1 MSNCDNYEF
10 AKSLEQQST
19 NSETPYSNL
28 QYQYITDLNNG
39 IYSNGGLTLIQFD
52 LSSIYNSNSLIDM
65 NRAYLAIPI
74 QIATVGT
81 AVGVPGVLL
90 AQNSSTG
97 QNAAWSYVGLKN
109 SYTTLVHAAEL
120 QVGGQTV
127 EQYQPYNSNYTYFKL
142 CSSMSVDDMRTIGST
157 IGMGREIDN
166 PESLRY
172 NTYNSVPA
180 VGGAVNGIASAG
192 PFQGNGFV
200 NNMPF
205 GNANP
210 NFGDQ
215 TISGAQM
222 ATGPYNNSYY
232 YRLNK
237 IIDSTVSV
245 AGSGT
250 TAGTQY
256 GTSGLALT
264 SQMQTEGKA
273 NFSFGS
279 SGTVGLVN
287 DVAIIRL
294 GDILDS
300 MRNLPLTKRFSG
312 QLRLYLNTGM
322 LSVGT
327 ILPGN
332 PYCMSFNAGNTSF
345 TNTCPLMVSA
355 LPAAA
360 YAVTGGPINQITTS
374 LSIGK
379 FNGGTIGSVTI
390 PAQSS
395 GLLPSCRLYFPQV
408 TLKPEKL
415 RFYLDQ
421 GLNRKVNYTSY
432 YFNQFAAISQ
442 GSSFSG
448 VVQSQVRRPR
458 GLLILPFVSPN
469 TGASTTTTGSGNGTN
484 LTLTGITSFA
494 DQLSPFSCA
503 PCQTGAISLI
513 NIQVAVGG
521 QNFFQNAIQYTW
533 SQFQENTMMY
543 EKLNGI
549 DLGLKCGLFSE
560 YNFENAYRC
569 YYLDLSRGTLAD
581 ELTDRT
587 VSLSL
592 TNNSNAVIDLYT
604 FVEYFNEIE
613 INVEN
618 GIVKR

>member
-10 AKSLEQQST
+10 AKSLEQQSS

-28 QYQYITDLNNG
+28 QYQYINDLNNG
-39 IYSNGGLTLIQFD
+39 IYSNGGLTLLQFD
-52 LSSIYNSNSLIDM
+52 LSSIYNSNSMIDM
-65 NRAYLAIPI
+65 NKAYLAIPI
-74 QIATVGT
+74 QIATALTTQTTPGTLLTLNGGT
-81 AVGVPGVLL
+81 AS
-90 AQNSSTG
+90 ASN
-97 QNAAWSYVGLKN
+97 AWSYVGLKN

-127 EQYQPYNSNYTYFKL
+127 EMYQPYNSNYTYFKL
-142 CSSMSVDDMRTIGST
+142 CSEMSIDDLRSIGST

-172 NTYNSVPA
+172 NSASATAGGAGTGIGTTGA
-180 VGGAVNGIASAG
+180 VG
-192 PFQGNGFV
+192 PFMGNGLV
-200 NNMPF
+200 NNQPF
-205 GNANP
+205 GLPNP

-215 TISGAQM
+215 TVAGTQIA
-222 ATGPYNNSYY
+222 AGPYNNSYY

-237 IIDSTVSV
+237 VIDVTQST

-250 TAGTQY
+250 VAGTQY
-256 GTSGLALT
+256 GTTGFATASNINL
-264 SQMQTEGKA
+264 EGKA
-273 NFSFGS
+273 YFTYGS
-279 SGTVGLVN
+279 NGTVAIVN

-312 QLRLYLNTGM
+312 QLRIYLNTGM
-322 LSVGT
+322 IAANSMALAS
-327 ILPGN
+327 
-332 PYCMSFNAGNTSF
+332 PYCMATSAGYSTF
-345 TNTCPLMVSA
+345 TNTCPLMISA

-360 YAVTGGPINQITTS
+360 YTASSQGNQITTS
-374 LSIGK
+374 LSVGK
-379 FNGGTIGSVTI
+379 FNGGTIAGVSI
-390 PAQSS
+390 PAQS
-395 GLLPSCRLYFPQV
+395 GGILPSCRLYFPQV

-432 YFNQFAAISQ
+432 YFNQFAGISAS
-442 GSSFSG
+442 GTFSG
-448 VVQSQVRRPR
+448 TVQSQVRRPR
-458 GLLILPFVSPN
+458 GILILPFLSPN
-469 TGASTTTTGSGNGTN
+469 TGTGITGAGNGTN
-484 LTLTGITSFA
+484 ATLTGIVPFS

-503 PCQTGAISLI
+503 PCQTGALSLT
-513 NIQVAVGG
+513 NIQVSVGG
-521 QNFFQNAIQYTW
+521 QNFLQNALQYSW
-533 SQFQENTMMY
+533 SAFQEQTMLH

-549 DLGLKCGLFSE
+549 DLGMKCGLFSE

-569 YYLDLSRGTLAD
+569 YYVDLSRGTLAD

-587 VSLSL
+587 ISMSL
-592 TNNSNAVIDLYT
+592 TNNNNATIDLYT

>member
-10 AKSLEQQST
+10 AKSLEQQSS

-28 QYQYITDLNNG
+28 QYQYINDLNNG
-39 IYSNGGLTLIQFD
+39 IYSNGGLTLLQFD
-52 LSSIYNSNSLIDM
+52 LSSIYNSNSMIDM
-65 NRAYLAIPI
+65 NKAYLAIPI
-74 QIATVGT
+74 QIATALTTQTTPGTLLTLNGGT
-81 AVGVPGVLL
+81 AS
-90 AQNSSTG
+90 ASN
-97 QNAAWSYVGLKN
+97 AWSYVGLKN

-127 EQYQPYNSNYTYFKL
+127 EMYQPYNSNYTYFKL
-142 CSSMSVDDMRTIGST
+142 CSEMSIDDLRSIGST

-172 NTYNSVPA
+172 NS
-180 VGGAVNGIASAG
+180 ASATAAAGGTGIGTTGAIG
-192 PFQGNGFV
+192 PFMGNGLV
-200 NNMPF
+200 NNQPF
-205 GNANP
+205 GLPNP

-215 TISGAQM
+215 TAAGTQIA
-222 ATGPYNNSYY
+222 AGPYNNSYY

-237 IIDSTVSV
+237 VIDVTQST

-250 TAGTQY
+250 VAGTQY
-256 GTSGLALT
+256 GTTGFATASNINL
-264 SQMQTEGKA
+264 EGKA
-273 NFSFGS
+273 YFTYGS
-279 SGTVGLVN
+279 NGTVAIVN

-312 QLRLYLNTGM
+312 QLRIYLNTGM
-322 LSVGT
+322 IAANSMALAS
-327 ILPGN
+327 
-332 PYCMSFNAGNTSF
+332 PYCMATSAGYSTF
-345 TNTCPLMVSA
+345 TNTCPLMISA

-360 YAVTGGPINQITTS
+360 YTASSQANQITTS
-374 LSIGK
+374 LSVGK
-379 FNGGTIGSVTI
+379 FNGGTIAGVSI
-390 PAQSS
+390 PAQS
-395 GLLPSCRLYFPQV
+395 GGILPSCRLYFPQV

-432 YFNQFAAISQ
+432 YFNQFAGISAS
-442 GSSFSG
+442 GTFSG
-448 VVQSQVRRPR
+448 TVQSQVRRPR
-458 GLLILPFVSPN
+458 GILILPFLSPN
-469 TGASTTTTGSGNGTN
+469 TGTGITGAGNGTN
-484 LTLTGITSFA
+484 ATLTGIVPFS

-503 PCQTGAISLI
+503 PCQTGALSLT
-513 NIQVAVGG
+513 NIQVSVGG
-521 QNFFQNAIQYTW
+521 QNFLQNALQYSW
-533 SQFQENTMMY
+533 SAFQEQTMLH

-549 DLGLKCGLFSE
+549 DLGMKCGLFSE

-569 YYLDLSRGTLAD
+569 YYVDLSRGTLAD

-587 VSLSL
+587 ISMSL
-592 TNNSNAVIDLYT
+592 TNNNNATIDLYT